1 MTRARFGIALAV
13 TGWAFLAA
21 SPASAQ
27 TSEAPVPTANPSAA
41 AAPAATPDTAAP
53 TPAGTNLAYGAY
65 QRGLY
70 LTSRRLAEPL
80 ANLGDPAAQTL
91 LGEIYSRG
99 LGVPRDEKA
108 AARWYEA
115 AAHSGSAEGQFRFA
129 LLLLDGKSVPQDLA
143 KAQDLM
149 KAAADAGIPLAQY
162 NYGQMLIQASPT
174 SGFAAAR
181 PYFEKSAKAGIA
193 DAQYAMAQIHI
204 YGRGMAAPD
213 LDTARSWLLA
223 AAINGQDTAQ
233 IELGIWLINGKG
245 GPANP
250 AEGAGWLRRAAAH
263 GNPIAMNRLAHLYK
277 DGIGVAADK
286 AEAAKWSVLAKR
298 ANNTDAALDTF
309 FRNLDEAMQ
318 RGALDAANRFRAS

>member
-1 MTRARFGIALAV
+1 MTSARRALGLVLLLAGAALPRAGVAV
-13 TGWAFLAA
+13 AQDAAKAPA
-21 SPASAQ
+21 SPAQ
-27 TSEAPVPTANPSAA
+27 A
-41 AAPAATPDTAAP
+41 AAPAAEAAVP
-53 TPAGTNLAYGAY
+53 PPAGGTDLAYGAY

-70 LTSRRLAEPL
+70 LTAKNLAEPL

-99 LGVPRDEKA
+99 LGVRRDEKT

-115 AAHSGSAEGQFRFA
+115 AAKAGSAEGQFRFA

-174 SGFAAAR
+174 SGFVAAR
-181 PYFEKSAKAGIA
+181 PYFEKAAQGGVA
-193 DAQYAMAQIHI
+193 DAQYAMSQIYA
-204 YGRGMAAPD
+204 YGRGIAAPD
-213 LDTARSWLLA
+213 LVTARRWLVA
-223 AAINGQDTAQ
+223 AAVNGQDTAQ

-245 GPANP
+245 GPGDP
-250 AEGAGWLRRAAAH
+250 AEGARWLRRAAAG
-263 GNPIAMNRLAHLYK
+263 GNPIAMNRVAHLYK
-277 DGIGVAADK
+277 DGIGVAADQ

-298 ANNTDAALDTF
+298 ANNTDAALDAF
-309 FRNLDEAMQ
+309 FRGLDEAMQ
-318 RGALDAANRFRAS
+318 RNALDAANRFRAS